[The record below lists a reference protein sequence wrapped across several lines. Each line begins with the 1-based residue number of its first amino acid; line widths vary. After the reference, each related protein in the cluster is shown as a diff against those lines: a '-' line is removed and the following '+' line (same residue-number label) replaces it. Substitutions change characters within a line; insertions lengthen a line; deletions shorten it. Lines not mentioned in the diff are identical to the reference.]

1 MAESGSGDGAG
12 NGADSADRAGA
23 TLRVERRAV
32 LGKAVRR
39 LRQAGVVPANVYGR
53 GAESISIQAPLTEF
67 RRVYRSVDRNAV
79 VQMQID
85 EDAGTIP
92 VVLRE
97 VQRTPVG
104 SEVLHL
110 DFYQVDLT
118 RVIHSEA
125 RVVLT
130 GASEAV
136 SLGGTLVQGVD
147 LIMLEALPMEMPSEI
162 TVDISGLDEFGTS
175 VLVRD
180 VELPDGVR
188 AVTDG
193 TVAVVTVLAP
203 RVSEDEEEEM
213 EGVEGEIG
221 EAVEGEAVAAG
232 DGEAEGADE

>member
-1 MAESGSGDGAG
+1 M
-12 NGADSADRAGA
+12 
-23 TLRVERRAV
+23 RVERRAV

>member
-1 MAESGSGDGAG
+1 M
-12 NGADSADRAGA
+12 
-23 TLRVERRAV
+23 RVERRKV

-67 RRVYRSVDRNAV
+67 RRVYRAVDRNAV

-85 EDAGTIP
+85 GDAGTIP

-147 LIMLEALPMEMPSEI
+147 LIMLEALPMEMPSGI
-162 TVDISGLDEFGTS
+162 VVDIIGLDEFGKS

-188 AVTDG
+188 AMTDG

-203 RVSEDEEEEM
+203 RVSEDEEEGL
-213 EGVEGEIG
+213 EGIEGELG
-221 EAVEGEAVAAG
+221 EVEGEAAATTDG
-232 DGEAEGADE
+232 DAEAADE

>member
-1 MAESGSGDGAG
+1 MADQA
-12 NGADSADRAGA
+12 ADGA
-23 TLRVERRAV
+23 TLQVARRTV
-32 LGKAVRR
+32 LGKAVKR
-39 LRQAGVVPANVYGR
+39 LRSEGIVPANVYGR

-85 EDAGTIP
+85 ADAGTIP

-104 SEVLHL
+104 SEVVHL

-136 SLGGTLVQGVD
+136 SLGGTLVQSVD
-147 LIMLEALPMEMPSEI
+147 SIMLEALPLEMPSEI
-162 TVDISGLDEFGTS
+162 TVDIGGLDDFGMS

-180 VELPDGVR
+180 VELPEGVR
-188 AVTDG
+188 SVTDG
-193 TVAVVTVLAP
+193 AVAVVTVLAP
-203 RVSEDEEEEM
+203 RVSEEEEEEM
-213 EGVEGEIG
+213 EGIEGEV
-221 EAVEGEAVAAG
+221 AEGEAVPA
-232 DGEAEGADE
+232 GEAQADEAGE

>member
-1 MAESGSGDGAG
+1 MADQA
-12 NGADSADRAGA
+12 ADGA
-23 TLRVERRAV
+23 TLQVARRTV
-32 LGKAVRR
+32 LGKAVKR
-39 LRQAGVVPANVYGR
+39 LRSEGIVPANVYGR

-85 EDAGTIP
+85 ADAGTIP

-104 SEVLHL
+104 SEVVHL

-136 SLGGTLVQGVD
+136 SLGGTLVQSVD
-147 LIMLEALPMEMPSEI
+147 SIMLEALPLEMPSEI
-162 TVDISGLDEFGTS
+162 TVDIGGLDDFGMS

-180 VELPDGVR
+180 VELPEGVR
-188 AVTDG
+188 SVTDG
-193 TVAVVTVLAP
+193 AVAVVTVLAP
-203 RVSEDEEEEM
+203 RVSEEEEEEM
-213 EGVEGEIG
+213 EGIEGEV
-221 EAVEGEAVAAG
+221 AEGEAAPA
-232 DGEAEGADE
+232 GEAQADEAGE

>member
-1 MAESGSGDGAG
+1 MADQAADR
-12 NGADSADRAGA
+12 GADGA
-23 TLRVERRAV
+23 TLQVARRTV
-32 LGKAVRR
+32 LGKAVKR
-39 LRQAGVVPANVYGR
+39 LRSEGIVPANVYGR
-53 GAESISIQAPLTEF
+53 GAESVSIQAPLTEF

-85 EDAGTIP
+85 ADAGTIP

-104 SEVLHL
+104 SEVVHL

-136 SLGGTLVQGVD
+136 SLGGTLVQSVD
-147 LIMLEALPMEMPSEI
+147 SIMLEALPLEMPSEI
-162 TVDISGLDEFGTS
+162 TVDIGGLDDFGMS

-180 VELPDGVR
+180 VELPEGAR
-188 AVTDG
+188 SVTDG
-193 TVAVVTVLAP
+193 AVAVVTVLAP
-203 RVSEDEEEEM
+203 RVSEEEEEEM
-213 EGVEGEIG
+213 EGIEGEV
-221 EAVEGEAVAAG
+221 AEGEAAPA
-232 DGEAEGADE
+232 GEAAADEAGE

>member
-1 MAESGSGDGAG
+1 MADQAADQ
-12 NGADSADRAGA
+12 GADGA
-23 TLRVERRAV
+23 TLQVARRAV
-32 LGKAVRR
+32 LGKAVKR
-39 LRQAGVVPANVYGR
+39 LRSEGIVPANVYGR

-67 RRVYRSVDRNAV
+67 RRVYRAVDRNAV

-85 EDAGTIP
+85 ADAGTIP

-104 SEVLHL
+104 SEVVHL

-136 SLGGTLVQGVD
+136 SLGGTLVQSVD
-147 LIMLEALPMEMPSEI
+147 SIMLEALPLEMPSEI
-162 TVDISGLDEFGTS
+162 TVDIGGLDDFGMS

-180 VELPDGVR
+180 VELPEGVR
-188 AVTDG
+188 SVTDG
-193 TVAVVTVLAP
+193 AVAVVTVLAP
-203 RVSEDEEEEM
+203 RVSEEEEEEM
-213 EGVEGEIG
+213 EGIEGEV
-221 EAVEGEAVAAG
+221 AEGEAAPA
-232 DGEAEGADE
+232 GEAAADEAGE

>member
-1 MAESGSGDGAG
+1 MADQV
-12 NGADSADRAGA
+12 ADGA
-23 TLRVERRAV
+23 TLQVARRTV
-32 LGKAVRR
+32 LGKAVKR
-39 LRQAGVVPANVYGR
+39 LRSEGIVPANVYGR

-67 RRVYRSVDRNAV
+67 RRVYRAVDRNAV

-85 EDAGTIP
+85 ADAGTIP

-104 SEVLHL
+104 SEVVHL

-136 SLGGTLVQGVD
+136 SLGGTLVQSVD
-147 LIMLEALPMEMPSEI
+147 SIMLEALPLEMPSEI
-162 TVDISGLDEFGTS
+162 TVDIGGLDDFGMS

-180 VELPDGVR
+180 VELPEGVR
-188 AVTDG
+188 SVTDG
-193 TVAVVTVLAP
+193 AVAVVTVLAP
-203 RVSEDEEEEM
+203 RVSEEEEEEM
-213 EGVEGEIG
+213 EGIEGEV
-221 EAVEGEAVAAG
+221 AEGEAAPAA
-232 DGEAEGADE
+232 EAQADEAGE

>member
-1 MAESGSGDGAG
+1 MADQVADQ
-12 NGADSADRAGA
+12 GADGA
-23 TLRVERRAV
+23 TLQVARRTV
-32 LGKAVRR
+32 LGKAVKR
-39 LRQAGVVPANVYGR
+39 LRSEGIVPANVYGR
-53 GAESISIQAPLTEF
+53 GAESVSIQAPLTEF

-85 EDAGTIP
+85 ADAGTIP

-104 SEVLHL
+104 SEVVHL

-136 SLGGTLVQGVD
+136 SLGGTLVQSVD
-147 LIMLEALPMEMPSEI
+147 SIMLEALPLEMPSEI
-162 TVDISGLDEFGTS
+162 TVDIGGLDDFGMS

-180 VELPDGVR
+180 VELPEGAR
-188 AVTDG
+188 SVTDG
-193 TVAVVTVLAP
+193 AVAVVTVLAP
-203 RVSEDEEEEM
+203 RVSEEEEEEM
-213 EGVEGEIG
+213 EGIEGEV
-221 EAVEGEAVAAG
+221 AEGEAAPA
-232 DGEAEGADE
+232 GEAAADEAGE